1 MMWRQ
6 ITIAYDETIHPGGPD
21 DALVHR
27 LRNFGEDLYREFSLS
42 GQADI
47 SLEEIDSATTEINVL
62 VRAKRHL
69 GDVSS
74 IVAKSLKQHDLDDL
88 FVVLRGQ

>member
-1 MMWRQ
+1 MWRR
-6 ITIAYDETIHPGGPD
+6 ITIALDEAIYPDGPD
-21 DALVHR
+21 ADLVHR

-47 SLEEIDSATTEINVL
+47 SLEEIDSATTEIHVL

-69 GDVSS
+69 GGVSAF
-74 IVAKSLKQHDLDDL
+74 IAKTLKQHNLDDL
-88 FVVLRGQ
+88 FTVSRG